1 MPISTIWPLILVP
14 DCIHLQRKRSL
25 GTLEME
31 KRETTVQLKQS
42 HFQDLNIETRHR
54 AAFPLHPL
62 NPLSFSL
69 FLSLSNRRLSPSG
82 TEQRNPA
89 RRGEIERTQGSKRT
103 QESTRGNGMVQQE
116 GRNCSE
122 IGGGLEAR
130 HRRKGGNN
138 GDCRSFRIAR
148 KLQTTSMHPPSFL
161 YLQRSPPGE
170 TIAGSR
176 YPCRQPRRIP
186 TLLLFLRGSGR
197 SFDLPGKL

>member
-1 MPISTIWPLILVP
+1 MPLFHCTPSTLLV
-14 DCIHLQRKRSL
+14 SL
-25 GTLEME
+25 SFFLSQIDDFLPVELSSGTLGGEE
-31 KRETTVQLKQS
+31 RLRE
-42 HFQDLNIETRHR
+42 
-54 AAFPLHPL
+54 
-62 NPLSFSL
+62 
-69 FLSLSNRRLSPSG
+69 RR
-82 TEQRNPA
+82 EA
-89 RRGEIERTQGSKRT
+89 REHK
-103 QESTRGNGMVQQE
+103 STRGNGMVQQE

-122 IGGGLEAR
+122 IEGGLEAR

-176 YPCRQPRRIP
+176 YSCRQPRRIP

-197 SFDLPGKL
+197 SFDLPAKL